1 MSAPSKVLLELS
13 KTVTSMYTFIHI
25 LASDETE
32 TSENVLLKET
42 VSEESLNLI
51 SELSES
57 SNSLLNRLLSW
68 AVL

>member
-1 MSAPSKVLLELS
+1 
-13 KTVTSMYTFIHI
+13 MYTFIHI

-57 SNSLLNRLLSW
+57 SNSLLNRLLS
-68 AVL
+68 